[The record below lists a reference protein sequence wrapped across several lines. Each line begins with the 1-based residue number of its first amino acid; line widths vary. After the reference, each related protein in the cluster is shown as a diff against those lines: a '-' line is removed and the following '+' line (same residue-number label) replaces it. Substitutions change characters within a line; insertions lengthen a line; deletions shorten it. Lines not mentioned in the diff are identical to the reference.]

1 MKFTWNTT
9 LAYHLILL
17 CVFQVIFKDRLS
29 SVPVIIANCSC
40 VIGLSGARGHIVGL
54 LYQLAKYKILG
65 QKALPEDIAKT
76 SQPQTWH
83 APRGEKLI
91 GKASSTRY

>member
-1 MKFTWNTT
+1 MT
-9 LAYHLILL
+9 YYLILF
-17 CVFQVIFKDRLS
+17 CAFQVIFKDRLS
-29 SVPVIIANCSC
+29 AVPVITAKCSC
-40 VIGLSGARGHIVGL
+40 VIGLSGACGHIVGL

-76 SQPQTWH
+76 SQPQTRH

-91 GKASSTRY
+91 GKAV